1 MKWKFPFFG
10 EWEFP
15 LIAWALTS
23 AIFGDDLSSNATYL
37 LRISSYADGKYP
49 VEIKTHKGEFPMFH
63 LKSYYSANILMQ

>member
-23 AIFGDDLSSNATYL
+23 AIFGDDLSSNTTYL
-37 LRISSYADGKYP
+37 LRIST
-49 VEIKTHKGEFPMFH
+49 VM
-63 LKSYYSANILMQ
+63 LMGNTP